1 MGIGIEITDQS
12 IFVVEVSHT
21 GTALLIERMKTI
33 SLPPKA
39 VVSGEIQDPDT
50 VYDLLKRML
59 EEGGF
64 SNQPIHMSIQSPRFL
79 KRIFKVLNAATS
91 NVESE
96 IELKL
101 SQSYLFSKED
111 FSFGFQPMVH
121 VDTEHP
127 IPDNIATPFMYIGMD
142 KNKVDAAIDLVNTLE
157 KDLLS
162 LEHPSL
168 SYLRTLTYNQNI
180 LAMDVLLCV
189 TIHDSFIDISLIQD
203 KFLLYTHIFHKE
215 SNYIIEDVFFHE
227 EVAKRV
233 NQVLMGYKNMYPK
246 HPNPSTGIFFSHH
259 YPYTPLFNYLTAY
272 FSFISFRLFN
282 WQTFQFSDSFSSRKD
297 LNEEGLSEYIGAVG
311 LAMKSFSS
319 FLPISLIKIKRKLIA
334 PLSRLE
340 SNIVITLGILIL
352 FLSIGGRFY
361 LNFLNDK
368 AQNQLEGVKV
378 QLRSLQSGDY
388 LSTQKKLVEQ
398 KSKLTYY
405 DTLANTNSERS
416 IKVMKTITQNLPA
429 DLSFSSV
436 RIDKDNKVFIKG
448 SSFYSDSIYKF
459 YNQLK
464 VSFDTA
470 NISGIDS
477 LLSPETNVRE
487 NRFSIDF
494 TWRLL

>member
-203 KFLLYTHIFHKE
+203 KFLLYTHIFIRKV
-215 SNYIIEDVFFHE
+215 IILLKMSFF
-227 EVAKRV
+227 
-233 NQVLMGYKNMYPK
+233 M
-246 HPNPSTGIFFSHH
+246 
-259 YPYTPLFNYLTAY
+259 
-272 FSFISFRLFN
+272 
-282 WQTFQFSDSFSSRKD
+282 RK
-297 LNEEGLSEYIGAVG
+297 LQSV
-311 LAMKSFSS
+311 
-319 FLPISLIKIKRKLIA
+319 LIK
-334 PLSRLE
+334 
-340 SNIVITLGILIL
+340 
-352 FLSIGGRFY
+352 Y
-361 LNFLNDK
+361 
-368 AQNQLEGVKV
+368 
-378 QLRSLQSGDY
+378 
-388 LSTQKKLVEQ
+388 
-398 KSKLTYY
+398 
-405 DTLANTNSERS
+405 
-416 IKVMKTITQNLPA
+416 
-429 DLSFSSV
+429 
-436 RIDKDNKVFIKG
+436 
-448 SSFYSDSIYKF
+448 
-459 YNQLK
+459 
-464 VSFDTA
+464 
-470 NISGIDS
+470 
-477 LLSPETNVRE
+477 
-487 NRFSIDF
+487 
-494 TWRLL
+494 